1 MRLFTLLKN
10 TITVV
15 KSIYTLMTNGSTLED
30 GYVVFPNG
38 FKVCWGSVANF
49 TSGGKVTL
57 PISFT
62 SGYMINAPIYYT
74 VGVIRCTFTS
84 AAGFSG
90 NTANVWAFDTS
101 TNALSTYNKLNFTYV
116 AFGF

>member
-1 MRLFTLLKN
+1 MRLYHLLKS
-10 TITVV
+10 TIMVV
-15 KSIYTLMTNGSTLED
+15 KSIYALLTDGSTLED

-38 FKVCWGSVANF
+38 FKVCWGNVDNF
-49 TSGGKVTL
+49 TSGGAVTL

-74 VGVIRCTFTS
+74 ATVIRCTFTS

-90 NTANVWAFDTS
+90 NRVNVWAFDTS
-101 TNALSTYNKLNFTYV
+101 TNALSTYNKLTFTYV